1 MNYYYDIILNW
12 SEDKA
17 YDFYEWNDF
26 DSLELIKKIPLF
38 KIKHKAFLD
47 IATNSIKVDQKFL
60 ELIADKTLVSDKKNF
75 KRIEYACLFTDTK
88 NVYALEF
95 DKEGNSIS
103 RSKLLVDDE
112 LNVLECIYG
121 MKETQL
127 EYVVKENL
135 KMDSTLR
142 QIKEAKKLIVL
153 EINNLYQNKDIA
165 KLKYLYYEYKKENID
180 DIDYIYEEIMHDL
193 NKEFN
198 EDILKLYYIIKLSYQ
213 GLKKVL

>member
-12 SEDKA
+12 SEDKD

-198 EDILKLYYIIKLSYQ
+198 EDILKLYYIIKLSYHS
-213 GLKKVL
+213 V

>member
-12 SEDKA
+12 SEDTA

-47 IATNSIKVDQKFL
+47 IATNNIKVDQTFL
-60 ELIADKTLVSDKKNF
+60 DLIADKTLVRDKKNF

-180 DIDYIYEEIMHDL
+180 DIDYIYETIINDL
-193 NKEFN
+193 NTKFNKE
-198 EDILKLYYIIKLSYQ
+198 ILKLYYVIKLSYH
-213 GLKKVL
+213 KV

>member
-12 SEDKA
+12 SENKA

-47 IATNSIKVDQKFL
+47 IVSSNIKVDKAFL
-60 ELIADKTLVSDKKNF
+60 NMIADKTLISDKKSF

-88 NVYALEF
+88 SVYALEF

-112 LNVLECIYG
+112 LNVLEVMYG
-121 MKETQL
+121 LKETQL

-135 KMDSTLR
+135 QMDSTLR

-165 KLKYLYYEYKKENID
+165 KLKYLYYEYKKENVD
-180 DIDYIYEEIMHDL
+180 DLEYIYEEIMRDL

-198 EDILKLYYIIKLSYQ
+198 EDILKLYYIIKLSYH
-213 GLKKVL
+213 KV